1 MVASMARLK
10 LTLKTASI
18 IVNGKKIRVTAE
30 MDPANLKW
38 DEVGAEYVVESTGR
52 FLTMDLAEKHLAA
65 GAKYVVLSAP
75 SKQGAD
81 GRQADMFVCGVN
93 TDTYKGR
100 RSFPTHLARRTA
112 SLRSLKSSTMLSA
125 SKKAHDDGSLHD
137 GYAENR

>member
-10 LTLKTASI
+10 LTPKNSQL

-65 GAKYVVLSAP
+65 GAKI
-75 SKQGAD
+75 
-81 GRQADMFVCGVN
+81 CC
-93 TDTYKGR
+93 
-100 RSFPTHLARRTA
+100 
-112 SLRSLKSSTMLSA
+112 SLRSFQT
-125 SKKAHDDGSLHD
+125 G
-137 GYAENR
+137 